1 MQEFHYVNEYD
12 LTQMNV
18 IERVLHL
25 VSNHGMTKISFMIFG
40 LILAFAIITWILKRP
55 IIRHLALS
63 KDSLDR
69 FIVYGIG
76 IPIMIL
82 SLQGYL
88 VNSHF
93 NYIGHYEAKGEVV
106 GFENNSREH
115 DDSVLIKLSDNK
127 APIEADI
134 VNDQSFN
141 KGDKVIVKTKTM
153 NFEKRPLKK
162 IHNINLALIGE
173 KAVAVKQ

>member
-18 IERVLHL
+18 IERILHL
-25 VSNHGMTKISFMIFG
+25 VSNNGMMKISFMIFG
-40 LILAFAIITWILKRP
+40 LILALAIITWILKRP
-55 IIRHLALS
+55 IIKYLSLS
-63 KDSLDR
+63 KGSLDG
-69 FIVYGIG
+69 FIVCGIA
-76 IPIMIL
+76 IPIMTL
-82 SLQGYL
+82 SLQGYSI
-88 VNSHF
+88 NSNF

-127 APIEADI
+127 EPIEADI

-141 KGDKVIVKTKTM
+141 KEDKVIVKTKTM

-162 IHNINLALIGE
+162 IYNINLALKGE
-173 KAVAVKQ
+173 KAVVVKQ